1 MQVSRIQEIVI
12 FESPDGGQTIYQR
25 NSGSGLREL
34 VTEKNKTLISFQQ
47 WQDIVK
53 LSKTNLAI
61 KESLDQLIVLY
72 ELSKENN

>member
-1 MQVSRIQEIVI
+1 MEVSRIQEIVI

-72 ELSKENN
+72 ELSKEDN

>member
-1 MQVSRIQEIVI
+1 MEVSRIQEIVI

-34 VTEKNKTLISFQQ
+34 VSEKNKTLISFQQ
-47 WQDIVK
+47 WQDIIK

>member
-1 MQVSRIQEIVI
+1 MEVSRIQEITI

>member
-47 WQDIVK
+47 WQDIIK

-72 ELSKENN
+72 ELSKEDN

>member
-1 MQVSRIQEIVI
+1 MEVSRIQEIVI

>member
-72 ELSKENN
+72 ELSKEDN

>member
-1 MQVSRIQEIVI
+1 MEVSRIQEIVI
-12 FESPDGGQTIYQR
+12 FESPDGGQTVYQR

-34 VTEKNKTLISFQQ
+34 VTEKNKTLVSFQQ
-47 WQDIVK
+47 WQDIIK

>member
-1 MQVSRIQEIVI
+1 MEVSRIQEIVI

-47 WQDIVK
+47 WQDIIK

>member
-1 MQVSRIQEIVI
+1 MMVSNIEEITI

-47 WQDIVK
+47 WQDIIK

>member
-1 MQVSRIQEIVI
+1 MEVSRIQEIVI

-61 KESLDQLIVLY
+61 KESLDQLIVPY